1 VEFNANAGSAPGG
14 FSFGTL
20 SIRTPHDFVSLSRR
34 TRVAGEDFGLDAR
47 DVRRLA
53 AATYETA
60 RLLSGVTGVEA
71 EVRLADGPALQVVFS
86 LPIEDETQRSALLG
100 RLDGSLASVKP
111 LVNRLAIER
120 TEAGISV
127 CLLALFPTGATQ
139 RSHALSSE
147 PPATAADPDPQA
159 SHESLREQYSLL
171 QQDYRDLQS
180 ELEET
185 NSGVVAVYA
194 ELEDQADRLRE
205 AEDRLRLLLD
215 SVHDYAICMLS
226 PEGEVTSWNAGG
238 ERLFAYSADEI
249 IGRSFACF
257 YPAAERDLGLPAEHL
272 REAQERG
279 RHEGECLR
287 LRHGGGAFDA
297 HVVLTPVRRN
307 RELRGFSL
315 VVRDITERKRLE
327 DDLRRRAEDLA
338 TANRAKED
346 FLATLSHELRTPL
359 NAMLGWTRLLRMGKL
374 DQSAV
379 SRALETIERN
389 AHVQEQLIGDIL
401 DVSRIVTGKLR
412 LELAPI
418 DLAPVL
424 EAAIDAV
431 RPAAEAK
438 GLRLAYNVDFS
449 GTVLGDPDRLQQV
462 VWNLL
467 ANAIKF
473 TSAGWIRVSLE
484 RQGPSAVITVEDSG
498 EGIPEDLL
506 PFIFDRFRQGD
517 GSATRPHGGLG
528 LGLSIVRHLVELHG
542 GRVQARSGGRGKGA
556 AFSVHLP
563 LRAIQTPAAEGS
575 DASEQPLSGVKVL
588 VLDDDADAREVV
600 STALAQCGAKTVAAG
615 TPREALVLLREF
627 APDVLVS
634 DIAMPGEDGFAF
646 IKRVR
651 ALAPEGIGSI
661 PAVALSAHHH
671 DDEMRHA
678 LTAGFQEFVPKPV
691 EMDELAAIVLTLA
704 KRR

>member
-1 VEFNANAGSAPGG
+1 MELNGNAAGVPGG
-14 FSFGTL
+14 FSLGPL

-60 RLLSGVTGVEA
+60 RLLAGVTGVEA
-71 EVRLADGPALQVVFS
+71 EVRLADGPALQVMFRV
-86 LPIEDETQRSALLG
+86 PVEDDAQRSAILG
-100 RLDGSLASVKP
+100 RLDASLAAVKP
-111 LVNRLAIER
+111 LVSRLAIE
-120 TEAGISV
+120 TTDAGVSV
-127 CLLALFPTGATQ
+127 CLLSLFPTGATQ
-139 RSHALSSE
+139 RSPSPALA
-147 PPATAADPDPQA
+147 PPATGADPDPHA
-159 SHESLREQYSLL
+159 SHDTLREQHALL
-171 QQDYRDLQS
+171 QQDYRDLQA
-180 ELEET
+180 ELQET

-194 ELEDQADRLRE
+194 ELEDQADRLRQ

-249 IGRSFACF
+249 IGRGFASF
-257 YPAAERDLGLPAEHL
+257 YPPAERDLGLPAEHL

-287 LRHGGGAFDA
+287 VRHGGSTFDA

-338 TANRAKED
+338 AANRAKED

-379 SRALETIERN
+379 GRALETIERN
-389 AHVQEQLIGDIL
+389 AHVQEQLIADIL

-412 LELAPI
+412 LELSPI

-424 EAAIDAV
+424 EAALDAV
-431 RPAAEAK
+431 RPTAEAK
-438 GLRLAYNVDFS
+438 GLRLEHHVDFS

-473 TSAGWIRVSLE
+473 TATGWITVSLE
-484 RQGPSAVITVEDSG
+484 QQGPSAVITVEDSG
-498 EGIPEDLL
+498 EGIQDDLL

-517 GSATRPHGGLG
+517 GSVTRPHGGLG
-528 LGLSIVRHLVELHG
+528 LGLSIVRHIVESHG
-542 GRVQARSGGRGKGA
+542 GKVQAWSDGQGKGST
-556 AFSVHLP
+556 FSVYLP
-563 LRAIQTPAAEGS
+563 LRAIQRPGAERIEAS
-575 DASEQPLSGVKVL
+575 DQPLSGVKVL

-600 STALAQCGAKTVAAG
+600 STALAQCGAKTAGAG
-615 TPREALVLLREF
+615 TSREALDLLREF

-651 ALAPEGIGSI
+651 ALAPEGIGSV
-661 PAVALSAHHH
+661 PAVALTAYTQ
-671 DDEMRHA
+671 DYEMRHA
-678 LTAGFQEFVPKPV
+678 LSAGFQEFLPKPV
-691 EMDELAAIVLTLA
+691 EMDELAAIVLWLA